1 MMWNL
6 DRNMFVK
13 RYVILWLSCSLFFLV
28 SCQRYDSQLEEALI
42 LAKENRGELEKALA
56 FYEKDSL
63 KLEAAKFLIKNMLGH
78 YSYRE
83 VDSIEKYYDAVDSV
97 LKYVQ
102 CSREE
107 IRDTLE
113 KVSQHF
119 AMNYYTIPDAVSY
132 THLTLPTILRV

>member
-1 MMWNL
+1 M
-6 DRNMFVK
+6 K
-13 RYVILWLSCSLFFLV
+13 QCIILCFSCFLSCFS

-63 KLEAAKFLIKNMLGH
+63 KLEAAKFLIKNMPGH

-119 AMNYYTIPDAVSY
+119 AMN
-132 THLTLPTILRV
+132 